1 MELTPLVTTMAIV
14 ALAELGDKT
23 QLAAMTLSGRYPA
36 AAVFA
41 GAMLAV
47 ALIDGISILAGTALA
62 GLFPFQILRL
72 IAAAIFL
79 AFGLKTLGEK
89 DGERI
94 KFRGSRSALLAS
106 FSMVA
111 VMELGDKTQFS
122 VVALAVEY
130 NAPLLIFTGMVL
142 AFALLMGAGV
152 LVGCKLI
159 KLIPKK
165 SLRIFTGA
173 IFLAIGVIL
182 LAEAL
187 II

>member
-1 MELTPLVTTMAIV
+1 M
-14 ALAELGDKT
+14 
-23 QLAAMTLSGRYPA
+23 
-36 AAVFA
+36 
-41 GAMLAV
+41 
-47 ALIDGISILAGTALA
+47 
-62 GLFPFQILRL
+62 
-72 IAAAIFL
+72 
-79 AFGLKTLGEK
+79 
-89 DGERI
+89 
-94 KFRGSRSALLAS
+94 
-106 FSMVA
+106 
-111 VMELGDKTQFS
+111 
-122 VVALAVEY
+122 VALAVEY

-165 SLRIFTGA
+165 GLRIFTGA